1 MTMPPAAEKLVADL
15 KAAAGAASQLEA
27 AEADADRASLLVG
40 IRDVADYAARVL
52 VAFYGPDR
60 RHTVQKAHGLRA
72 AAGHVLNDAE
82 VLDARGTEV
91 PEPAPVLVL
100 ERIEAR
106 AVTGWARWHVLDAAG
121 QLVGFVVEDH
131 EWLGDT
137 YGPATYQVAHNP
149 TGEAFGAL
157 WRSEGHAAP
166 QEALGALTAH
176 LGAPGGPGR
185 GQSSDPRP
193 A

>member
-1 MTMPPAAEKLVADL
+1 VV
-15 KAAAGAASQLEA
+15 QL
-27 AEADADRASLLVG
+27 
-40 IRDVADYAARVL
+40 
-52 VAFYGPDR
+52 
-60 RHTVQKAHGLRA
+60 AHLLRA

-82 VLDARGTEV
+82 VLDTRGTEV
-91 PEPAPVLVL
+91 PEPAPVLNL
-100 ERIEAR
+100 DRIEAR

-121 QLVGFVVEDH
+121 ELVGFVVEDH

-137 YGPATYQVAHNP
+137 YGPATYEVAHNP

-157 WRSEGHAAP
+157 WRGEGPATP
-166 QEALGALTAH
+166 QEALAALVAH
-176 LGAPGGPGR
+176 LTAPGGPGR